1 MAKQDTLVEDDDVK
15 TEDLVIVETQ
25 DSDERP
31 ARKDED
37 SDIDP
42 DNPDGDASSDPERE
56 AIRERRRLEKIER
69 KKRREDAMGRDK
81 TERDFLLK
89 RNDELERRL
98 SQIEARSHTQDL
110 GNIDS
115 QIAAAQ
121 NEAQMAER
129 IIAKAVDAGNGED
142 VAKAMRYRD
151 EAIAK
156 ANQLAWSRQQ
166 AAKPTPVQ
174 NGLDPSVARH
184 AQEFMKD
191 NPWYD
196 MHGRDESSAIILA
209 IDQSLARENFDP
221 RTEDY
226 WDELR
231 DRAAKRLPEKF
242 GKPAPAP
249 ERQVRGGPATGSGRE
264 HAPEST
270 RKEVYISPERK
281 KALIDA
287 GVWDDP
293 VLRQK
298 YVKRYAEYDKTNRA

>member
-1 MAKQDTLVEDDDVK
+1 MAKQNTLAEDDEVK
-15 TEDLVIVETQ
+15 NEDLVIVETQ
-25 DSDERP
+25 EGDERTNG
-31 ARKDED
+31 RDD
-37 SDIDP
+37 DIDP
-42 DNPDGDASSDPERE
+42 DNPDGALSASDPERE

-98 SQIEARSHTQDL
+98 SQIETRSHSQDL
-110 GNIDS
+110 GNIDA
-115 QIAAAQ
+115 QIAGAQ

-129 IIAKAVDAGNGED
+129 IIAKAVEAGNGED
-142 VAKAMRYRD
+142 VTKAMRYRD

-166 AAKPTPVQ
+166 AARTAPVQ

-184 AQEFMKD
+184 AQDFLRD

-196 MHGRDESSAIILA
+196 LQGRDEMSAIVLA

-242 GKPAPAP
+242 GKP
-249 ERQVRGGPATGSGRE
+249 ERQARGGPATGSGRE
-264 HAPEST
+264 HAPAST
-270 RKEVYISPERK
+270 RQEVYISPERK